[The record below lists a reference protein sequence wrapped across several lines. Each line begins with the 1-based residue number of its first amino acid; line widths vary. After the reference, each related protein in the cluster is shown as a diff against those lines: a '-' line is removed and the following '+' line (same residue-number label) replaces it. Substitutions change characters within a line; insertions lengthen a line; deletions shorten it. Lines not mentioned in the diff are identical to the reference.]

1 MCKLANEKKVLGGGT
16 HNSQFT
22 IHNSQFT
29 MHNAQCTMHNAQC
42 ITFLTFLTI
51 LTLQPYNKK
60 NFTLLAF
67 ILNFFL

>member
-22 IHNSQFT
+22 
-29 MHNAQCTMHNAQC
+29 MHNAQC
-42 ITFLTFLTI
+42 ITFLTVLTI